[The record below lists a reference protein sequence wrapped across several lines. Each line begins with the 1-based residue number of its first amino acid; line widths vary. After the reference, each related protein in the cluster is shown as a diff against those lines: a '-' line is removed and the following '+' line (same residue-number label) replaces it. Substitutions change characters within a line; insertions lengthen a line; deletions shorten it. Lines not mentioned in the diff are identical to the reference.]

1 EVYKHIINF
10 DENILETEFK
20 LLISNRG
27 SSRIKEQL
35 KNKTT
40 FYKNYYYLGKY
51 FYPILGKSSRE
62 TVFKKMKNKFLEKK
76 SYEEDKLFVEKI
88 EEASICNLESFP
100 FRSTVP
106 NLGNDGFG
114 RKLLNN
120 KNKTVLLSAR
130 IILRRIALYRNSE
143 TSEKPIF
150 IFRRFNDAWRN
161 SIENVLTEDYK
172 VENEE
177 INDFV
182 NYLEKNYFYTFG
194 RRDVNNLSSALITKE
209 GIQKQDEKI
218 DSSQLDEIKH
228 KANINLFI

>member
-1 EVYKHIINF
+1 
-10 DENILETEFK
+10 
-20 LLISNRG
+20 
-27 SSRIKEQL
+27 
-35 KNKTT
+35 
-40 FYKNYYYLGKY
+40 
-51 FYPILGKSSRE
+51 
-62 TVFKKMKNKFLEKK
+62 MKNKFLEKK

-130 IILRRIALYRNSE
+130 IILRRIALYLNSE